1 MFRRWWDTCVFTREL
16 RLRGSRGNETAILSL
31 HSTGRYR
38 LRKRSGAT
46 AVDEVG
52 SFTRRYENFNLTAD
66 AGWLRRLV
74 ALDGGGYRVL
84 ENDVAADHVIEDW
97 VLEPR
102 GATHVV
108 P

>member
-1 MFRRWWDTCVFTREL
+1 MFTREL
-16 RLRGSRGNETAILSL
+16 RLRGARGIETATLSL

-38 LRKRSGAT
+38 LRKRRRRARGESGIT

-74 ALDGGGYRVL
+74 ARDDGGYGVL
-84 ENDVAADHVIEDW
+84 EEDVPADHVIEDW
-97 VLEPR
+97 VLEP
-102 GATHVV
+102 
-108 P
+108 